1 MDKSYSTYVVG
12 ADDFT
17 VDPFLDKIV
26 CTGGEK
32 HETGYL
38 ITYSVPL
45 PLLGKFVEDLPDD
58 LLEKLIFKVKRRHVT
73 IVPGRKGES
82 DVE

>member
-1 MDKSYSTYVVG
+1 MNDKSYSTYIVG

-26 CTGGEK
+26 CTGGENSK
-32 HETGYL
+32 TGYL

-45 PLLGKFVEDLPDD
+45 PLLGKFIEDLPDD
-58 LLEKLIFKVKRRHVT
+58 LLEKLTFKVKRRV
-73 IVPGRKGES
+73 
-82 DVE
+82 